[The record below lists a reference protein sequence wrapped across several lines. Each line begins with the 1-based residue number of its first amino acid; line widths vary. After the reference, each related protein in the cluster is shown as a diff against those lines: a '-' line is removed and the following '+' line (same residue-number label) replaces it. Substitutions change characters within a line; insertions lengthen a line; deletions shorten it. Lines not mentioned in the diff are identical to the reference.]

1 MPDWIS
7 QHLPAWAQG
16 PLAWLVQPAVLGTL
30 VGGSVLLFVL
40 SLIGIPFFL
49 TRVPADFFS
58 RSEREPAGIGRP
70 ARPGWLLLIRILKN
84 ILGVILVLAGLV
96 MLLIPGQGLLTI
108 VAGLVL
114 LEFPGKR
121 RLERWVITRPAVHR
135 PINALRRRVGRP
147 PLKLPGG
154 DGEVEGEG

>member
-7 QHLPAWAQG
+7 QHLPAWALG
-16 PLAWLVQPAVLGTL
+16 PLAWLVQPVVLGTL

-58 RSEREPAGIGRP
+58 RSERERAGIERP
-70 ARPGWLLLIRILKN
+70 ERPGWFLLIRILKN
-84 ILGVILVLAGLV
+84 LLGLVLVLAGLV

-135 PINALRRRVGRP
+135 PINALRRRVGQP
-147 PLKLPGG
+147 PLELPGG
-154 DGEVEGEG
+154 D